1 VELAGVFNAL
11 GTKTSIV
18 LRHDHALRSFDRLI
32 SEQLSQ
38 ELTAAGVSLH
48 TNAVVA
54 RVEPLAGSDASNPS
68 YRIVTKDGRELGPFE
83 RVFFTAG
90 RVANTRMGIDTT
102 GTGCCAG
109 VIAHWCVIPLGAVT
123 CIRQVSSWTLK
134 VTSPWTRIK
143 TPVCRICMR

>member
-109 VIAHWCVIPLGAVT
+109 LIAPLWCV
-123 CIRQVSSWTLK
+123 SS
-134 VTSPWTRIK
+134 
-143 TPVCRICMR
+143 PVVL